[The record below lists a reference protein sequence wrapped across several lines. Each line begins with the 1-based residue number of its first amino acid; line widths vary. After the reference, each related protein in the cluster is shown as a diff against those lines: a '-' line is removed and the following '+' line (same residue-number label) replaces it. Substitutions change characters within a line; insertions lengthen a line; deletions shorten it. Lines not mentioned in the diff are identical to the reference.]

1 MKHLF
6 LYPSSM
12 NIITI
17 AAIFYPKSLP
27 TLLIIFTI
35 GITIGR
41 VMEVHRTFKEIK

>member
-6 LYPSSM
+6 LYPGSM

-17 AAIFYPKSLP
+17 AAIFYPASLP

-41 VMEVHRTFKEIK
+41 TLEVRRTFRSIK